1 MSRRKRRRKCI
12 RAYRKYLE
20 DLCPVWVTR
29 RSGTPRKEMKK
40 EARADTR
47 EIKRAIDTAWFLR
60 GYSK

>member
-1 MSRRKRRRKCI
+1 
-12 RAYRKYLE
+12 
-20 DLCPVWVTR
+20 
-29 RSGTPRKEMKK
+29 MKK